1 MSKWRAGLAAAW
13 LVLSVLLCFSLPAQ
27 AGQLAAFNAAV
38 AEAYA
43 PYRGAVSYLRT
54 GNLDLAAL
62 ELEVASARWSAVVE
76 RFAEAPPD
84 AFADDPAWRA
94 TLEDLGE
101 RFNKSI
107 QAIDAGD
114 PETARGL
121 LAPVR
126 GTLGALRRRN
136 NVTVFS
142 DRIDEITAAMDRL
155 WRFRKDPPDF
165 AEAASLRELQSAT
178 AVLGYLLARCGR
190 EAPAQLHERE
200 DFTRLVEGA
209 QTAVERLWLA
219 VEGKDEALL
228 INTLREMR
236 SFDRML
242 FLRFG

>member
-1 MSKWRAGLAAAW
+1 L
-13 LVLSVLLCFSLPAQ
+13 LVLPVLLSLSLPAQ

-62 ELEVASARWSAVVE
+62 ELEAAAARWSAVVE
-76 RFAEAPPD
+76 RFAAAPPD

-94 TLEDLGE
+94 SLMNLSR
-101 RFNKSI
+101 RFDKAI

-114 PETARGL
+114 PETARSL

-142 DRIDEITAAMDRL
+142 DHIDEITRAMDRL
-155 WRFRKDPPDF
+155 WRFRKEPPDF
-165 AEAASLRELQSAT
+165 AEAATLRELQSASS
-178 AVLGYLLARCGR
+178 ASARISSVSWRAPKPRSNVCG
-190 EAPAQLHERE
+190 
-200 DFTRLVEGA
+200 
-209 QTAVERLWLA
+209 W
-219 VEGKDEALL
+219 
-228 INTLREMR
+228 R
-236 SFDRML
+236 SRA
-242 FLRFG
+242 RTKRS